1 MLHRYVSQLD
11 EKAYEKEISI
21 VQFTEKL
28 NMCVQWKREV
38 HWMKQNEIDVA
49 TEFAAKVK
57 EMDEMLEKL
66 GQNNK
71 LEYMKVLNDLIKR
84 KQHSKKFYKKGK
96 GFQFKKLM

>member
-1 MLHRYVSQLD
+1 
-11 EKAYEKEISI
+11 
-21 VQFTEKL
+21 
-28 NMCVQWKREV
+28 MCVQWKREV

-84 KQHSKKFYKKGK
+84 K
-96 GFQFKKLM
+96 